1 MRPTDPPTAGS
12 VPCYELNI
20 EDDHNDMRWN
30 EGRHVNMKNKWQ
42 QNSRFEYRRRREDEG
57 KEKYVNRNKGMG
69 MEANVINT
77 NNEKDNGGNHKGKKD
92 HEKLLLFLRRI
103 SNTRTMYERLET
115 VFGNWEYIT
124 NGEDNNKG
132 CIIMVGW
139 NANKIQAWLI
149 SQSGQYI
156 LLLVKTID
164 KQSKFSCIVIY
175 ASNSGIERRNLW
187 SDLEMQKIVTCG
199 IPWVI
204 LGNYNV
210 TLKVSKH
217 SNGSVIPSSE
227 MSEFQDCVNNI
238 EVGDLHMRIPNG
250 VQKRKSSFRFS
261 NFITDKKEFLPTYGE
276 VNERAEKLREK
287 VKECQKEV
295 DMFPHDERIKDK
307 SRIILKECH
316 KAIQDE
322 YSLLCQKAKVEW
334 LNEGLS
340 KCGTAVHP
348 EYHSIGHGKLPKV
361 VYYIWQE
368 RNNRLFRN
376 EKRDINTIINIAKEA
391 VGMKLLGIKV
401 KESGTVKEVEEKWM

>member
-12 VPCYELNI
+12 MPCYELNI

-92 HEKLLLFLRRI
+92 HEKVCKRFTLLNSLINDEELIPNIDQRKIVDEFL
-103 SNTRTMYERLET
+103 SKKN
-115 VFGNWEYIT
+115 
-124 NGEDNNKG
+124 DNNSMG
-132 CIIMVGW
+132 MNGW
-139 NANKIQAWLI
+139 
-149 SQSGQYI
+149 
-156 LLLVKTID
+156 T
-164 KQSKFSCIVIY
+164 
-175 ASNSGIERRNLW
+175 E
-187 SDLEMQKIVTCG
+187 EMK
-199 IPWVI
+199 
-204 LGNYNV
+204 
-210 TLKVSKH
+210 
-217 SNGSVIPSSE
+217 
-227 MSEFQDCVNNI
+227 
-238 EVGDLHMRIPNG
+238 RIPNG